1 MRTTRNY
8 NREQSTGVFRGCT
21 TEKNVVPHSE
31 WDRPAQ
37 LHLAET
43 IIKALPL
50 DNWNGKRNY
59 LMFGDTVG
67 VSFFCPVTGA
77 ETTFGCEVTRGVFN
91 GTILPVFMQET
102 PDEIIYHAPHELLI
116 NGASLYLVEEAN
128 LEDQEDVRA
137 AEAAREEV
145 EEISHDDLK
154 KELGLD

>member
-1 MRTTRNY
+1 MTTTHNY
-8 NREQSTGVFRGCT
+8 NSEQSTSEFCGCT
-21 TEKNVVPHSE
+21 TEKHVASHGE
-31 WDRPAQ
+31 WDCPAQ

-77 ETTFGCEVTRGVFN
+77 ETAFDCEVTWGVFN
-91 GTILPVFMQET
+91 GIILPVFMQET
-102 PDEIIYHAPHELLI
+102 PDELLI
-116 NGASLYLVEEAN
+116 NKASLYLVKEA
-128 LEDQEDVRA
+128 DQEEQEDIRA

>member
-1 MRTTRNY
+1 MKTTRNY
-8 NREQSTGVFRGCT
+8 NREQSTSEFRGCT
-21 TEKNVVPHSE
+21 IGEHVVPHGE
-31 WDRPAQ
+31 WDCSAQ

-50 DNWNGKRNY
+50 EDWNGKRNH
-59 LMFGDTVG
+59 LVLGDTVG

-77 ETTFGCEVTRGVFN
+77 ETTFVCEVTRGVFN

-102 PDEIIYHAPHELLI
+102 PDELLI
-116 NGASLYLVEEAN
+116 KGARIYLVEEAN

>member
-1 MRTTRNY
+1 MTTTRNH

-59 LMFGDTVG
+59 LVFGDTVG

-102 PDEIIYHAPHELLI
+102 PDEIIY
-116 NGASLYLVEEAN
+116 GASLYLVEEAN

>member
-1 MRTTRNY
+1 MTTTRNY
-8 NREQSTGVFRGCT
+8 NSEQSTGTFRGCT
-21 TEKNVVPHSE
+21 TEKHVTSHGE

-91 GTILPVFMQET
+91 GIVLPVFMQET
-102 PDEIIYHAPHELLI
+102 PDEIIYHAPHE
-116 NGASLYLVEEAN
+116 ASEAGERYREE
-128 LEDQEDVRA
+128 EKQQKEKKKPPRA
-137 AEAAREEV
+137 AEGAREEV

>member
-1 MRTTRNY
+1 MTTTRNY

-77 ETTFGCEVTRGVFN
+77 ETTFDCEVTRGVFN
-91 GTILPVFMQET
+91 GTVLPVFMQET

>member
-1 MRTTRNY
+1 MKTTRNH

-21 TEKNVVPHSE
+21 TEKNVVPHGE
-31 WDRPAQ
+31 WDCSAQ

-50 DNWNGKRNY
+50 EDWNGKRNH
-59 LMFGDTVG
+59 LVLGDTVG

-91 GTILPVFMQET
+91 GTVLPVFMQET

>member
-1 MRTTRNY
+1 MTTTPNC
-8 NREQSTGVFRGCT
+8 NREQSTGAFRGCT
-21 TEKNVVPHSE
+21 TGEHVAPHGE
-31 WDRPAQ
+31 WDCSAQ

-50 DNWNGKRNY
+50 EDWNGRRNH
-59 LMFGDTVG
+59 LVLGDTVG

-77 ETTFGCEVTRGVFN
+77 ETTFDCEVTRGVFN

-116 NGASLYLVEEAN
+116 NGASLYLVKEADLEE
-128 LEDQEDVRA
+128 QEDIRA
-137 AEAAREEV
+137 AEEAREEV